1 VENKFEIS
9 ICIPAYKNIVFLE
22 RLLDSISIQTFKN
35 YEVIITDDSPD
46 DIVEMFLTGYRKINN
61 LNHFKNPVPLGTPEN
76 WNEGIR
82 RASGRWVKLMH
93 DDDWFSTKNALQ
105 IFVNATKKNPECQFF
120 FSAFQN
126 VFEETGERR
135 IVRCNFFDRLIL
147 FLNPLHLFKRVYVGN
162 PSCTF
167 IRRDVGELYDK
178 RFKFVVD
185 FEYYIRIIR
194 NCKSYEYIDKVLL
207 SIGFNSEQVT
217 KYTFLVPDVQI
228 PENLLLLQ
236 KLGPAIL
243 RNILVYDYF
252 WRMVRNLKVR
262 SVAELET
269 YYPDT
274 IHPILVQM
282 IDVESAVSLKL
293 LKNGIVS
300 KILMVTTYI
309 RSLLIPAE

>member
-1 VENKFEIS
+1 
-9 ICIPAYKNIVFLE
+9 
-22 RLLDSISIQTFKN
+22 
-35 YEVIITDDSPD
+35 
-46 DIVEMFLTGYRKINN
+46 
-61 LNHFKNPVPLGTPEN
+61 
-76 WNEGIR
+76 
-82 RASGRWVKLMH
+82 
-93 DDDWFSTKNALQ
+93 
-105 IFVNATKKNPECQFF
+105 
-120 FSAFQN
+120 
-126 VFEETGERR
+126 
-135 IVRCNFFDRLIL
+135 
-147 FLNPLHLFKRVYVGN
+147 
-162 PSCTF
+162 
-167 IRRDVGELYDK
+167 VGELYDK

>member
-282 IDVESAVSLKL
+282 INVESAVSLKL